1 MTKVMDEVFD
11 ATLEG
16 KDISEEETM
25 EMMMKYLE
33 EGMSNPDAPVVANE
47 LDITLNKD
55 KGKKMW
61 VIEDNEAFVNGITG
75 NIDAM
80 LNQ

>member
-1 MTKVMDEVFD
+1 MDEVFD